1 MRTVIRNSYTPKLGD
16 YCNTLVVD
24 KETGS
29 QYLFDKDGVWTLL
42 SLDGEL
48 VIAEAV
54 AQANAYTDDVAEGKV
69 DKEEGKGL
77 SENDFTDEDKE
88 KLDRVQEN
96 VIEVVKRN
104 GAALPVTDKTVDVE
118 VPTATSALTNDS
130 GYITNAVDN
139 LVNYYDKDET
149 DTLLETEALTRDAAD
164 QDLQEQ
170 IDAISSASDVVDV
183 VGTYTELQNYDT
195 SSLSEN
201 DIIKV
206 LSDSTHDDATTYY
219 RWTNNQF
226 TYIGSEGPFYTKGE
240 ADAAFV
246 PLTRTIN
253 GKGLNSDVVL
263 TAADVNALPASTVI
277 PTVNDATLTIQKNG
291 STVTTFT
298 ANSSQNATA
307 NITVP
312 TKTSDLTNDGE
323 AGTSTY
329 VEANDLAAVATSG
342 SYNDLSDTP
351 TIPSA
356 MPLYT
361 ALGENTDGPITQK
374 ASREAIYADT
384 AMHRIKLGT
393 KSSSDIFGQNSVS
406 IGSHARGSDSGT
418 IAIGD
423 SAVANG
429 EYSIAMGRES
439 AAGNNYGAIA
449 IGFSSGMVAGGT
461 AKIGAVALG
470 AWAKAGRP
478 YEVNVGTG
486 TQDGFDG
493 ANDHTRVIAGVH
505 AGILDTD
512 AVNVAQLNSAIPTNV
527 SELTNDAGYITSAD
541 IPTKTSDL
549 TNDSGFITNSVSN
562 LTNYYTKSQT
572 YTQGEV
578 NSLLSAITIP
588 TKTSDLTNDGADGTS
603 TYVEAD
609 QLATVATSGSYN
621 DLSNKPTIPA
631 AQVNSDW
638 NATSGKAQILNKPTL
653 ATVATSGS
661 YNDLSNRPTIPT
673 AGTITSGSTGYA
685 TGGDVYDAIGDVE
698 SILATLNNGGGA
710 Q

>member
-1 MRTVIRNSYTPKLGD
+1 MASSDAGELSSNSITLG
-16 YCNTLVVD
+16 VG
-24 KETGS
+24 ETGQITWSMSTPSSIVSNDTTIATLTHTGTSMTGTITITGVSVGATTATVQWGAS
-29 QYLFDKDGVWTLL
+29 QSTITITVT
-42 SLDGEL
+42 
-48 VIAEAV
+48 AP
-54 AQANAYTDDVAEGKV
+54 TDDESYLNKRGLTHFWENIDDIKQ
-69 DKEEGKGL
+69 DKL
-77 SENDFTDEDKE
+77 
-88 KLDRVQEN
+88 
-96 VIEVVKRN
+96 
-104 GAALPVTDKTVDVE
+104 
-118 VPTATSALTNDS
+118 TAGTGISITGNTISAT
-130 GYITNAVDN
+130 G
-139 LVNYYDKDET
+139 
-149 DTLLETEALTRDAAD
+149 
-164 QDLQEQ
+164 
-170 IDAISSASDVVDV
+170 
-183 VGTYTELQNYDT
+183 G
-195 SSLSEN
+195 
-201 DIIKV
+201 
-206 LSDSTHDDATTYY
+206 
-219 RWTNNQF
+219 
-226 TYIGSEGPFYTKGE
+226 GE
-240 ADAAFV
+240 ADSVAW
-246 PLTRTIN
+246 
-253 GKGLNSDVVL
+253 GH
-263 TAADVNALPASTVI
+263 
-277 PTVNDATLTIQKNG
+277 
-291 STVTTFT
+291 
-298 ANSSQNATA
+298 
-307 NITVP
+307 ITG
-312 TKTSDLTNDGE
+312 TMSNQTDLTTALN
-323 AGTSTY
+323 AK
-329 VEANDLAAVATSG
+329 ANTADLAAVATSG

-384 AMHRIKLGT
+384 PMHRIKLGT

-429 EYSIAMGRES
+429 TYSIAMGRGS
-439 AAGNNYGAIA
+439 AAGNNYGAIT

-661 YNDLSNRPTIPT
+661 YNDLSNKPTIPT
-673 AGTITSGSTGYA
+673 VNDATLTIQKNGTTVATFTANSSTNTTANITVPTVDTALSPTSTNPVQNKAIYA
-685 TGGDVYDAIGDVE
+685 AIGDVE
-698 SILATLNNGGGA
+698 SILQTLNNGSGA
-710 Q
+710 A